1 MQQIVVSVR
10 RVKQLLSRKVWAL
23 VNAQP
28 AREADDKPRV
38 TDINNLPTQRNR
50 YYT

>member
-10 RVKQLLSRKVWAL
+10 RVKQLLSRLIFAESK
-23 VNAQP
+23 P
-28 AREADDKPRV
+28 ARDDKRRV
-38 TDINNLPTQRNR
+38 TDVNNLPTQRNR